1 MRHCTLPRPEGVGT
15 DWQVHILY
23 DITLIRKGV
32 MTDWF
37 QHSHM
42 KIQARLHT
50 IGFLTNH
57 PLKRRFVP
65 VMKQGLPQTLLFL
78 QLWCWHCSLWPTS
91 CWHHLEVK
99 GPPPQFTTCFS
110 SFELHLF
117 PCAMSS
123 RPAPSHCQCTI
134 KHDYTVKEFPG
145 LACRKLLQSWV

>member
-1 MRHCTLPRPEGVGT
+1 MRHCTLPRPKGVGT

-23 DITLIRKGV
+23 VITLIRKGV
-32 MTDWF
+32 MTDWC

-78 QLWCWHCSLWPTS
+78 QLWCWHCSPWPTS

-99 GPPPQFTTCFS
+99 RSTPSVYDLLLIFRSCTFCPVPWIVALHPATFS
-110 SFELHLF
+110 
-117 PCAMSS
+117 
-123 RPAPSHCQCTI
+123 
-134 KHDYTVKEFPG
+134 DYKVKEFPG